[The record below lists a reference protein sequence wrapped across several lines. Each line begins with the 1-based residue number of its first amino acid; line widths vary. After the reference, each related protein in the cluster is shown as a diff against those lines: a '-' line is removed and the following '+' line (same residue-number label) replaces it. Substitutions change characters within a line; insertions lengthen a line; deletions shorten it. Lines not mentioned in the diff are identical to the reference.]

1 MTTAA
6 QTFRTRWPWA
16 VLLLGVLGTGAFFR
30 FFSPSADVYPL
41 CVFHASTGF
50 DCPVCGTSR
59 GIHALVHGEWL
70 QAFGLNPFTLL
81 LLVWLGGYSVYRL
94 LRPMKPMP
102 ASSIPKQKKRM
113 RILFLVFFVGWMVF
127 SVARNLV

>member
-1 MTTAA
+1 MKTAIQA
-6 QTFRTRWPWA
+6 LRMRWPWA

-30 FFSPSADVYPL
+30 FFSPSADAYPL

-70 QAFGLNPFTLL
+70 QALGFNPFTVL
-81 LLVWLGGYSVYRL
+81 LLVGLGGYSVYRL
-94 LRPMKPMP
+94 LMP
-102 ASSIPKQKKRM
+102 GKVAQALSITNQKKRT
-113 RILFLVFFVGWMVF
+113 RILFLIFFLGWMLF
-127 SVARNLV
+127 SVLRNVG